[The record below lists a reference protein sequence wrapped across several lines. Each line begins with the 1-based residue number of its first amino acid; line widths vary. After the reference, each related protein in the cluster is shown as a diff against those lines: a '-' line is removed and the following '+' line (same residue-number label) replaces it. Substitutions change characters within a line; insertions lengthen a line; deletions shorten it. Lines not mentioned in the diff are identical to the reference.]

1 VGNRRSGVR
10 ARTGHDDC
18 NHMETLASLMLQP
31 TLVIQVT
38 ESRDKHRRIVAAQV
52 AFCEHTHVATW

>member
-1 VGNRRSGVR
+1 VGNGRSGLR
-10 ARTGHDDC
+10 ARTGHDNC

-38 ESRDKHRRIVAAQV
+38 ESRTSILAAQV
-52 AFCEHTHVATW
+52 AFCEHTLYRDR